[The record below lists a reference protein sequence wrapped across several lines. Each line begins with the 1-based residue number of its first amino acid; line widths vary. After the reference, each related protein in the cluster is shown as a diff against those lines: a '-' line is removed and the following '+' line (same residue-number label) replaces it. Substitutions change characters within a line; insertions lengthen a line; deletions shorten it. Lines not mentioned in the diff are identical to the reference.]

1 MGAQDVES
9 APRWRGSAWIL
20 FGIVI
25 GVVYAEVSLAM
36 ARLYQLF
43 PEHVLG
49 NLSYVLLGSMAF
61 FLPYV
66 LFYAVISLL
75 LTPIFVWRRGFRRTP
90 AFVLPGLGIFVGWI
104 STHLLVFVPVIG
116 EPQRAYSAWLD
127 AKQTEAFQAFAKR
140 ADPVVQAVEAYR
152 AAEGAC
158 PENLDQLIPEYL
170 DTLPHTG
177 FHHPTEFWVIPGEC
191 VLLVSLHTGTRDFNR
206 LTYTPESTGREL
218 RINERRVGK
227 WIYFDD

>member
-1 MGAQDVES
+1 LGAQDVES
-9 APRWRGSAWIL
+9 APRWRGGAWIL
-20 FGIVI
+20 FGIVV

-36 ARLYQLF
+36 VRLYQLI

-49 NLSYVLLGSMAF
+49 NLTYVLLGSMAF

-75 LTPIFVWRRGFRRTP
+75 LKPIFVWRRGFRRTP

-116 EPQRAYSAWLD
+116 EPQRAYTAWLD
-127 AKQTEAFQAFAKR
+127 EIESQAFHDFAER
-140 ADPVVQAVEAYR
+140 ADPVIEAVEAYR
-152 AAEGAC
+152 AAHGVC
-158 PENLDQLIPEYL
+158 PESLDTLIPEYL
-170 DTLPHTG
+170 DTPPRTG
-177 FHHPTEFWVIPGEC
+177 FHNPTEFRVMPEDC
-191 VLLVSLHTGTRDFNR
+191 ALLVPLHTGTFDFNR
-206 LTYTPESTGREL
+206 LVYAPESTGREL
-218 RINERRVGK
+218 RINERRFGK